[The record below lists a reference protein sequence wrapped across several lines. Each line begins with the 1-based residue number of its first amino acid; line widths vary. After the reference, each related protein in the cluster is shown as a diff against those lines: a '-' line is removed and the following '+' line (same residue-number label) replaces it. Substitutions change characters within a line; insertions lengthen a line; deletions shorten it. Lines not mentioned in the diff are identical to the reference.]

1 VDWNRAIARNT
12 AALEA
17 IVAALFVLAGLAPG
31 AAPARIARALHAK
44 ALRVLRP
51 AESALRRL
59 IVIAARGLVAK
70 PVPKRLKPQG
80 PIPPA
85 QGQGRAS
92 FRLFDPRKRFLVRAS
107 ASLGPKREPRIH
119 VFGNSSP
126 LAPVLQASSQHPLP
140 PSEPDGHIN
149 AIPLRRRL
157 AAFAVALADIPKQAK
172 RLARWKAKRR
182 QLGGHRF
189 TEPLRPGRPPG
200 YRRVALHEVDHVLAE
215 CHGLSI
221 DALRPDTS

>member
-17 IVAALFVLAGLAPG
+17 IVAALLVLLGLAPG
-31 AAPARIARALHAK
+31 AVPARIARALHTK

-59 IVIAARGLVAK
+59 IVIAARGLAVK
-70 PVPKRLKPQG
+70 PSPKRQKPQG

-85 QGQGRAS
+85 QAEGRAS
-92 FRLFDPRKRFLVRAS
+92 FRLFDPRKRFTQRAS

-119 VFGNSSP
+119 VFGLSSP
-126 LAPVLQASSQHPLP
+126 IVLVLHAPSQQP
-140 PSEPDGHIN
+140 PPPEPDGEIN

-157 AAFAVALADIPKQAK
+157 AAFAAALADIPKQAK

-182 QLGGHRF
+182 QLGAHRF
-189 TEPLRPGRPPG
+189 TEPMRPGRPPG
-200 YRRVALHEVDHVLAE
+200 YRRFALHEVDHVLAE
-215 CHGLSI
+215 CHGLSL